1 MVGSGST
8 NRGVCVIWRRP
19 PTVDMSSLGV
29 HRRPPSIFWHLR
41 HYGSSSEIDYLRRL
55 FALLFDE
62 ASVSPIDGEIQQ
74 AGAKNC
80 SNSAQLLFLYIWMS
94 VDRKFLFLRPTLVLT
109 LLMQEIAQTEVHR
122 WTNYQAL
129 VRLVHGC
136 MSAVRKL
143 TSGRAL

>member
-8 NRGVCVIWRRP
+8 NRGVCAIWRCP
-19 PTVDMSSLGV
+19 PTVDMLSLGV

-41 HYGSSSEIDYLRRL
+41 HYGSSSEMIIYDVF

-94 VDRKFLFLRPTLVLT
+94 VDRKFLFLRATLVLT

-122 WTNYQAL
+122 WTNCQAL
-129 VRLVHGC
+129 VRLIDRC
-136 MSAVRKL
+136 MSGVRKL
-143 TSGRAL
+143 TRGRTS